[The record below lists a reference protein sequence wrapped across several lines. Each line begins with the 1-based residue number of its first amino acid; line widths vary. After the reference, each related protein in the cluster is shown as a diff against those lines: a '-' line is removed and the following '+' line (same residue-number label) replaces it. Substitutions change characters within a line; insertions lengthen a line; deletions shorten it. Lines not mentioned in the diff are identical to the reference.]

1 MAHSQPPVLRAR
13 RPKPAPRKHPDS
25 HPETALSDAGRHRHD
40 LPARRI
46 ALLIE
51 YDGTDFVGWQM
62 QTNGRSVQAVVESII
77 VEALGRRAR
86 IVGSGRTDSGV
97 HALGQVAHFDLRHA
111 IPTDRIRE
119 ALNCRLPPDVQIRAA
134 VEVDA
139 EWHARRDARMRRYVY
154 ILADGVTKPVLD
166 RRRIA
171 WTPYPLDAKRMAAA
185 AQSWIGKHDFTSF
198 RAQKCQAESPIRS
211 IDLFSVERIDA
222 VASPLALAAA
232 GGSLI
237 AFTVEARAF
246 LHHQVRN
253 MVGTLIEIGRG
264 AEEISWAKKVLSAR
278 DRSAAG
284 RTMAA
289 EGLILERVAY
299 REKLWG

>member
-1 MAHSQPPVLRAR
+1 MAHTKPHLLKGR
-13 RPKPAPRKHPDS
+13 RPRAASREPTGALHAAPSPRGVS
-25 HPETALSDAGRHRHD
+25 M
-40 LPARRI
+40 RRI

-51 YDGTDFVGWQM
+51 YDGTDFVGWQA
-62 QTNGRSVQAVVESII
+62 QTNGRAVQDVIESVII
-77 VEALGRRAR
+77 ETLGRHAR

-97 HALGQVAHFDLRHA
+97 HALGQVAHFDLRHV

-119 ALNCRLPPDVQIRAA
+119 ALNGRLPADVQIRDA

-154 ILADGVTKPVLD
+154 VLADGVTKPVLD

-171 WTPYPLDAKRMAAA
+171 WTPYPLDAERMEAA

-211 IDLFSVERIDA
+211 IDLISVKRIHA
-222 VASPLALAAA
+222 NASPLALAAA
-232 GGSLI
+232 GGSLV

-264 AEEISWAKKVLSAR
+264 AEEVSWAEKVLAAR

-284 RTMAA
+284 PTMAA
-289 EGLILERVAY
+289 AGLILESVKY
-299 REKLWG
+299 KEKLWG